1 MANRLDQQIE
11 ARLEKLNLLKEMGI
25 ETSPPL
31 YKPQNHTTDATKND
45 LTLNI
50 AGRIIGLREQGK
62 IAFIDLQDGEGKL
75 QLFASYADLGDQ
87 YEVVKLLDIGD
98 FIGVEGVVFT
108 TKAGELTLKLTDL
121 TFLSKSL
128 RPLPD
133 TWYGLKDKEER
144 FRKRY
149 LDMILNPE
157 VKTVLDK
164 RWTAERAI
172 REFLWQENYTEVETP
187 ILQNLYGGT
196 NASPFTT
203 HLNAL
208 GIDMYLR
215 IAPELYLKRLIVGGY
230 ERVFEIAR
238 NFRNEG
244 MDLTHQPEFT
254 MMEFYESYADYH
266 RIMDVTEELIKYT
279 AEQVNGSLELL
290 VDDKKVDLSGKWT
303 RITIEEAM
311 KIHLDIDWDAISDEE
326 IKSILS
332 EHKFQ
337 VPGVFTRNKALFIIY
352 DHLVTP
358 HLIQP
363 TWVIDYPM
371 DVSPLSKT
379 HRDKE
384 GRVERFEGYIGG
396 KEICDGWS
404 EIVSA
409 KEQRDRFELEQKNM
423 KAGDDEAQPL
433 DEEFLE
439 ALSYGC
445 PPLGGIGIGIDRLVM
460 FLTNTW
466 SIREVIAFPLMRPER
481 SANTPSSPSDATH
494 TIDEDLKSAYPGMF
508 YAYSIIEGVSVK
520 KSDSNL
526 KKLTKE
532 ILDSNTP
539 TIDEIEK
546 VSSVLAYRE
555 LFKSTGAW
563 KKSRRPS
570 PEALLRRLAQGKGIY
585 NINTA
590 VDAYNLAVIETGIGL
605 GGFDLDNVVFPVT
618 LRLTKEGEE
627 MLLLG
632 DSDTTKTEE
641 GEIAYAD
648 ATKLLT
654 LDLNYRDINETKISE
669 STKNIVLYADGA
681 PGIAESDVVDAL
693 QKGIDYITSFCG
705 GTASEIRVVK

>member
-11 ARLEKLNLLKEMGI
+11 ARLEKLNSLKELGI
-25 ETSPPL
+25 ETSPPS
-31 YKPQNHTTDATKND
+31 YHPVHHTTDATGNN
-45 LTLNI
+45 LELNI
-50 AGRIIGLREQGK
+50 AGRVIGYRAQGK
-62 IAFIDLQDGEGKL
+62 IAFIDFQDGHGSL
-75 QLFASYADLGDQ
+75 QLFCSSEDLGEQ
-87 YEVVKLLDIGD
+87 YDIVKLLDIGD
-98 FIGVEGVVFT
+98 FIGVEGTTFT
-108 TKAGELTLKLTDL
+108 TKAGELTLKLSSL

-144 FRKRY
+144 FRRRY

-157 VKTVLDK
+157 VKGVLDK
-164 RWTAERAI
+164 RWATERAI
-172 REFLWQENYTEVETP
+172 REFLWEEKYTEVETP

-244 MDLTHQPEFT
+244 MDQTHQPEFT
-254 MMEFYESYADYH
+254 MMEFYEAYADYH

-279 AEQVNGSLELL
+279 AKQVNGTLELL

-311 KIHLDIDWDAISDEE
+311 KTHLNIDWDTITDNE
-326 IKSILS
+326 IKSLLS

-337 VPGVFTRNKALFIIY
+337 VPGVYTRNKALFIIY

-358 HLIQP
+358 LLIQP

-379 HRDKE
+379 HRSKE

-409 KEQRDRFELEQKNM
+409 QEQRDRFELEQKNM

-466 SIREVIAFPLMRPER
+466 SIREVIAFPLMRPENPTIISKSVAESNHSIDR
-481 SANTPSSPSDATH
+481 SVSSTFPD
-494 TIDEDLKSAYPGMF
+494 MF
-508 YAYSIIEGVSVK
+508 YAYATIEGVSIK
-520 KSDSNL
+520 KSDPEL
-526 KKLTKE
+526 KKLTKKIVEENTRPLEE
-532 ILDSNTP
+532 IGELEP
-539 TIDEIEK
+539 VK
-546 VSSVLAYRE
+546 AYRE

-563 KKSRRPS
+563 QKSRRPS

-585 NINTA
+585 NVNTA
-590 VDAYNLAVIETGIGL
+590 VDAYNLAVIETGVSL
-605 GGFDLDNVVFPVT
+605 GGFNADKIAFPVT

-632 DSDTTKTEE
+632 DSESTRTEA
-641 GEIAYAD
+641 GEIAYSD
-648 ATKLLT
+648 AEKLLT
-654 LDLNYRDINETKISE
+654 LDLNYRDINETKITE
-669 STKNIVLYADGA
+669 STKNIILYADGA
-681 PGIAESDVVDAL
+681 PGIDEGIVIKAI
-693 QKGIDYITSFCG
+693 QKGVEYITKYCG
-705 GTASEIRVVK
+705 GTASSITVVK